1 MAQRV
6 IVVGASAAG
15 AKAACRIKRLDRS
28 AKITV
33 IDRDN
38 LFSYAGCG
46 IPYFVGGD
54 VADAEGLR
62 STFAH
67 VLRDCA
73 YFEKVKGVEIRPRVE
88 ALAIDRKNGKLSVRK
103 LEDGKEEILPYDK
116 LVLATGSRPVFPEV
130 EGMDL
135 PGVVAVSS
143 LRHAQEIKDR
153 VSKGMVES
161 AVVLGGGAKGI
172 ELAEALTDLWGV
184 ETTLVEKEDSLLP
197 SALGEDMA
205 LLIRNHLEQ
214 SGVRTLVSQKLKKIV
229 GDPENGVTAVETETE
244 TIPCD
249 LVIVAAGTLPN
260 SFLAREAALAIGITG
275 GIVVDERTRTS
286 DPNIYAGGD
295 CVELTH
301 LVSGEKVHMP
311 MGSLAT
317 LQGRVIGTNIAGGQA
332 VFKGTV
338 SFFCLKVFGMAVAR
352 AGLTVGQAKTA
363 GFDPACSVVVQSDRA
378 HFYPTQELMWMKLIA
393 DRKTRRVLGCEVV
406 GSQGDAVK
414 ARVDA
419 VGALLP
425 YHIDLDAVSRLETG
439 HAPPYSASPDIVNN
453 AANCL
458 ENILDG
464 RQQTISVKEFF
475 EKFKQGKARVLDV
488 RSAVQAGPFVEKYGD
503 RWVNIPQE
511 EIVDRMKDIPPEP
524 FSLVCG
530 SGPRSYESQ
539 LFLKEKGFGNT
550 TNIEGGIGMIKYSDL
565 DFSPSDH

>member
-6 IVVGASAAG
+6 LVVGASAAG
-15 AKAACRIKRLDRS
+15 PKAACRIKRLDRL
-28 AKITV
+28 AQVTV

-73 YFEKVKGVEIRPRVE
+73 YFEKVKDVEIRPRIE
-88 ALAIDRKNGKLSVRK
+88 AVAIDRKNKTVAARSI
-103 LEDGKEEILPYDK
+103 EDGKEEILPYDK
-116 LVLATGSRPVFPEV
+116 LVLATGSKPVVPDV
-130 EGMDL
+130 EGIDL
-135 PGVVAVSS
+135 PGVIAVSN
-143 LRHAQEIKDR
+143 LRHAMQIKDR

-161 AVVLGGGAKGI
+161 AVVIGGGAKGI

-184 ETTLVEKEDSLLP
+184 ETTLVEKEDRVLP
-197 SALGEDMA
+197 SALGDDMA
-205 LLIRNHLEQ
+205 LLIQNHLEQ
-214 SGVRTLVSQKLKKIV
+214 SGVRTLLSRKLKRIV
-229 GDPENGVTAVETETE
+229 GDQENGVTAVETETE

-260 SFLAREAALAIGITG
+260 ASLAREAGLAIGQTG
-275 GIVVDERTRTS
+275 GIAIDERTRTS
-286 DPNIYAGGD
+286 DPDIYAGGD

-301 LVSGEKVHMP
+301 LVSGRKVHMP

-317 LQGRVIGTNIAGGQA
+317 LQGRVIGTNIAGGRA
-332 VFKGTV
+332 LFKGTV
-338 SFFCLKVFGMAVAR
+338 SFLCMKVFGMAVAR
-352 AGLTVGQAKTA
+352 AGLTVEQAKAA
-363 GFDPACSVVVQSDRA
+363 GFDPAWSVVVQSDRA
-378 HFYPTQELMWMKLIA
+378 HFYPTQELMWMKLVA

-419 VGALLP
+419 LGTLLP
-425 YHIDLDAVSRLETG
+425 YNVDLDAVASLETG

-464 RQQTISVKEFF
+464 RQQAISAKEFF
-475 EKFKQGKARVLDV
+475 ERFKQGGTRVLDV

-503 RWVNIPQE
+503 RWINIPQE
-511 EIVDRMKDIPPEP
+511 QIVDRMKDVPPEP

-539 LFLKEKGFGNT
+539 LLLKEKGFANT
-550 TNIEGGIGMIKYSDL
+550 TNIAGGIGMIKYSDS